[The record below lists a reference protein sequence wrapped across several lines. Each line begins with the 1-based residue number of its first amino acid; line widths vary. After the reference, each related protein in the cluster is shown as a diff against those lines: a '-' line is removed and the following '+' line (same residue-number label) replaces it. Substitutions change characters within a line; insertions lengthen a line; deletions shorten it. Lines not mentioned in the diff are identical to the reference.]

1 MMTMLRIVSP
11 EELRGE
17 FRISRQITTLGSS
30 PENTIQIDRPDVA
43 PVHATVLREEEDY
56 LLIDHATE
64 HGTHVDE
71 VRIDRRQLVPGAR
84 IRLGSHVE
92 LVFDASPLET
102 VVQAAGGLVIEPE
115 PEHGPISDIHK
126 RITLEEAGFRY
137 ETSPTG
143 DFAKERINEKHL
155 STIYQVNQAITEIF
169 SLEEIAQKVLD
180 LIFQLFPVDRSA
192 VILCDEKSQAPYP
205 FSVKVRK
212 ESLKSEELSISQ
224 TVVKNAI
231 SEKSAILAAD
241 TYFDERLRHVSSI
254 MRKHIRSVMCV
265 PLHTRGKIL
274 GALYADSLKAPGIF
288 SDDDLRLFF
297 AIGGALA
304 NAIDNAWLIEQVKE
318 DERKLTTLE
327 RYLPSAVVEH
337 VIGKPDSLELGG
349 KLVPI
354 SVLFADIRN
363 FTSLAEQTK
372 PGEVVSLL
380 NEYFSSMADVVFKYG
395 GTLGEYIGDEIMAY
409 FGAPIECV
417 DHASR
422 AVDVALKMKEEI
434 RLLRKR
440 WKTEGSPVFSI
451 GIGIATG
458 PAIAGN
464 IGSTKQMKYTVIG
477 DTVNLACRLCSH
489 ADPGQILVSLETHRA
504 AGEASNANPLG
515 TATLKGL
522 SRPVELYEIIQ
533 DRD

>member
-17 FRISRQITTLGSS
+17 YGISREITTLGRS
-30 PENTIQIDRPDVA
+30 PENTIQIDRPDIA
-43 PVHATVLREEEDY
+43 PVHATLLREGEGY
-56 LLIDHATE
+56 VLIDHATE
-64 HGTHVDE
+64 NGTHVDE
-71 VRIDRRQLVPGAR
+71 VRIDRKRLVSGNR
-84 IRLGSHVE
+84 IRLGSYAE
-92 LVFDASPLET
+92 LLFEASPLET
-102 VVQAAGGLVIEPE
+102 VVQAAGGLTIEAE
-115 PEHGPISDIHK
+115 PEHGPISDIQK
-126 RITLEEAGFRY
+126 RITLEEAGFHY
-137 ETSPTG
+137 EISPAS
-143 DFAKERINEKHL
+143 DFAKERMHEKHL

-180 LIFQLFPVDRSA
+180 LIFQLFPADTSA
-192 VILCDEKSQAPYP
+192 VILYDDKTQTPYP
-205 FSVKVRK
+205 FSVKIRK
-212 ESLKSEELSISQ
+212 ESAKSEELAISQ
-224 TVVKNAI
+224 TIVRKAI
-231 SEKSAILAAD
+231 FEKSAILAAD
-241 TYFDERLRHVSSI
+241 TYFDERLRNVSSI

-274 GALYADSLKAPGIF
+274 GALYVDSLKSPGVF
-288 SDDDLRLFF
+288 SDNDLHLFF

-304 NAIDNAWLIEQVKE
+304 NAIDNAWLIEQAKE

-349 KLVPI
+349 KQVPI

-363 FTSLAEQTK
+363 FTSFAEQTK
-372 PGEVVSLL
+372 PGAVVSLL
-380 NEYFSSMADVVFKYG
+380 NEYFSSMADVVFEYG

-409 FGAPIECV
+409 FGAPIECD

-422 AVDVALKMKEEI
+422 AVAVALKMKEEI
-434 RLLRKR
+434 RLLRKQ
-440 WKTEGSPVFSI
+440 WQTEGSPVFSI

-489 ADPGQILVSLETHRA
+489 ADPGQILISHATHQAVGETSRA
-504 AGEASNANPLG
+504 APIG
-515 TATLKGL
+515 TANLKGI
-522 SRPVELYEIIQ
+522 SKPVELYEIVQ
-533 DRD
+533 HRD